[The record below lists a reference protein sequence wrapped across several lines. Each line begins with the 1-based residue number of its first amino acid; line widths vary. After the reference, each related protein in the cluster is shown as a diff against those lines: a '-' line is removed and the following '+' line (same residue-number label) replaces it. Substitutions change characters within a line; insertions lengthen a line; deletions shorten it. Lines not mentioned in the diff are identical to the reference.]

1 LFIWVF
7 FSVVAV
13 ALQFIAQKAGLL
25 DPASLTTTKIISII
39 LLIMAGIYQFTE
51 LKNTCLSKC
60 RTPAGFFMGYWKSGV
75 LGAFK
80 MGTRHG
86 LFCLGC
92 CWAIMLL
99 LFVGGVMNLTWVLI
113 LTIAVV
119 AEKTLPAGELI
130 SKLIGAGLIVASAY
144 IGYGLVYGESM
155 QSMSGMNMECMA
167 PMKMS

>member
-1 LFIWVF
+1 
-7 FSVVAV
+7 
-13 ALQFIAQKAGLL
+13 
-25 DPASLTTTKIISII
+25 
-39 LLIMAGIYQFTE
+39 
-51 LKNTCLSKC
+51 
-60 RTPAGFFMGYWKSGV
+60 MGYWKSGV
-75 LGAFK
+75 LGAFQ

-130 SKLIGAGLIVASAY
+130 SKLIGIGLIVAAAY
-144 IGYGLVYGESM
+144 IGYDLFYGDSM